1 MEELQREHQRV
12 ERRQQREKKE
22 LEDRIQVMKSSVP
35 KGDKKKKKQM
45 LLDVARL
52 EAEMEQRHQQE
63 LEKFEEVLPKS
74 AWQRSFEAISKGL
87 AKMNLENQPPPHLSK
102 IQKRRERRAALERE
116 RQKAAD
122 AETRYLASYRREE
135 EEKLAAILEPRNL
148 EMRHVPPDSHCLYR
162 AIQDQ
167 LASSVTLESL
177 RRRTARYL
185 RQHVEEFLPFF
196 SDPETSD
203 AHSRD
208 DFLRYCD
215 DIMPNASWGGQMELR
230 ALSHVLQSPIEVIQT
245 ELPVLVVGEEYGSK
259 PLTLVYVRYASSFG
273 DHYNSVKP
281 LEAGAVG
288 GATARF
294 F

>member
-12 ERRQQREKKE
+12 ERRHQRERKE
-22 LEDRIQVMKSSVP
+22 LEDRIQVMKSAVP
-35 KGDKKKKKQM
+35 KGDKKKRKQM

-63 LEKFEEVLPKS
+63 LEKFEELFPGS
-74 AWQRSFEAISKGL
+74 ARQRGFEAITKGL
-87 AKMNLENQPPPHLSK
+87 AKMNLENQPPRLSK

-116 RQKAAD
+116 RQKAAE

-135 EEKLAAILEPRNL
+135 EEKLAAVLEPRNL
-148 EMRHVPPDSHCLYR
+148 EMRNIPPDSHCLYR

-167 LASSVTLESL
+167 LPSPVSLESL

-185 RQHVEEFLPFF
+185 RQHIEEFLPFF
-196 SDPETSD
+196 SDPETGD
-203 AHSRD
+203 ARSRD
-208 DFLRYCD
+208 DYMRYCD
-215 DIMPNASWGGQMELR
+215 DIVHNASWGGQMELR
-230 ALSHVLQSPIEVIQT
+230 ALSHVLQAPIEVIQT
-245 ELPVLVVGEEYGSK
+245 ESPVVVVGEEYSSK